1 MKIYAIKDKT
11 TNEYVSLA
19 SKHHKFYCRKQNAQN
34 AINNTWAN
42 NYKQYYEVEELEC
55 IPTKNVPYNTGHCKL
70 GDFVRYDCYY
80 VKDKN
85 GIYIDTNRNYEN
97 TPTTKIE
104 WAVAI
109 NENNERTELNFE
121 GDGIMK
127 PLYRLKHRNGTGYV
141 IARVILPVTEYLYSD
156 TTYNYKGSEVR
167 GIFRDYSELVDCVK
181 VAYGMGKTKYV
192 PISALY

>member
-11 TNEYVSLA
+11 TDKYVSLA
-19 SKHHKFYCRKQNAQN
+19 SKHRMFYCRKQNAQN
-34 AINNTWAN
+34 AINNTWLEH
-42 NYKQYYEVEELEC
+42 YEVEELEC
-55 IPTKNVPYNTGHCKL
+55 TPTNDVSYDTGNIRL
-70 GDFVRYDCYY
+70 GNFVRYDCYY

-97 TPTTKIE
+97 TPTTRIE

-109 NENNERTELNFE
+109 NENNEHTELNFE

-127 PLYRLKHRNGTGYV
+127 PLYRLEHRNGTGYV
-141 IARVILPVTEYLYSD
+141 IDRRILPVTEYLYSD
-156 TTYNYKGSEVR
+156 TTYNYVGSEVR

-181 VAYGMGKTKYV
+181 VAYGMGKTRYV

>member
-11 TNEYVSLA
+11 TNKYVSLA
-19 SKHHKFYCRKQNAQN
+19 SKHRKFYCRKQNAQN
-34 AINNTWAN
+34 AINNTWRN
-42 NYKQYYEVEELEC
+42 CRQYYEVEELEC
-55 IPTKNVPYNTGHCKL
+55 TPTNNVSYDTGNIRL
-70 GDFVRYDCYY
+70 GNFVRYDCYY

-97 TPTTKIE
+97 TPTTQIE

-109 NENNERTELNFE
+109 NENNEHTELNFE

-127 PLYRLKHRNGTGYV
+127 PLYRLKHGNGTGYV
-141 IARVILPVTEYLYSD
+141 IDRRILPITEYLYSD
-156 TTYNYKGSEVR
+156 TTSNWNGSEVR
-167 GIFRDYSELVDCVK
+167 GIFRNYSELVDCVK
-181 VAYGMGKTKYV
+181 VAYGMGKTRYV

>member
-11 TNEYVSLA
+11 TDKYVSLA
-19 SKHHKFYCRKQNAQN
+19 SKHRMFYCRKQNAQN
-34 AINNTWAN
+34 AINNTWLEH
-42 NYKQYYEVEELEC
+42 YEVVELEC
-55 IPTKNVPYNTGHCKL
+55 TPTNDVSYDTGNIRL
-70 GDFVRYDCYY
+70 GNFVRYDCYY

-97 TPTTKIE
+97 TPTTRIE

-109 NENNERTELNFE
+109 NENNEHTELNFE

-127 PLYRLKHRNGTGYV
+127 PLYRLEHRNGTGYV
-141 IARVILPVTEYLYSD
+141 IDRRILPVTEYLYSD
-156 TTYNYKGSEVR
+156 TTCNYVGSEVR

-181 VAYGMGKTKYV
+181 VAYGMGKTRYV